1 MDLYIFCPYLF
12 LNSSDLD
19 LKLEYNNT
27 EYYSELNR
35 EVIKNLK
42 SSPDMIG
49 VGSKN
54 KDDILI
60 NENDSP
66 CNKNNKQ
73 GSPIDLANSPE
84 ISCI

>member
-1 MDLYIFCPYLF
+1 
-12 LNSSDLD
+12 
-19 LKLEYNNT
+19 
-27 EYYSELNR
+27 
-35 EVIKNLK
+35 
-42 SSPDMIG
+42 MIG

-84 ISCI
+84 ISCIQSYK